1 MIVTKKR
8 LTSLKKRIGK
18 QLYRIEKVLSRDPFV
33 SFLVFLGIL
42 FALIFAGNKLGA
54 AKDEAAVS
62 ESTPK
67 AVTVVSIGNAPKVPV
82 SAQVVKDAV
91 VTISAQ
97 APGIVTSH
105 LTEGTRVKRGTRVVT
120 LSSSYTGGSAQSLG
134 ASSAQKNY
142 EFVNGTFSASREIIE
157 KRRDLAQKADT
168 QADNMK
174 SIANES
180 LSGTRELLYL
190 NEDILNS
197 VNTNLAALEASN
209 VGGANDAAIL
219 QAKQAKAGVLSGISS
234 IRAALKSAEY
244 QAGDNAP
251 SQMSDVSR
259 DIALKGL
266 EIEQKSLELNLELSK
281 INAQIA
287 GLAAAMM
294 APVSPCTGVV
304 ERTYVKKGE
313 SVNPGMPLVGVLCDT
328 GSVKVVAQVS
338 AGVAKN
344 ASVLEKSVIHT
355 EDGTVSMLPT
365 YVSKAPT
372 DNGLFAVTFSISKED
387 SDKFTDGS
395 YVEVE
400 IPLAHTQVGSTVP
413 YIPLDAVYQTQEKAY
428 VFLAKEGD
436 DGYTAHGTTITLGTV
451 YGDFVEV
458 TEGLTL
464 GDQVIVDRSVLE
476 GNRVSPQ

>member
-1 MIVTKKR
+1 MIISKKR
-8 LTSLKKRIGK
+8 LTSLKKRVGK

-33 SFLVFLGIL
+33 TFIVFLGIL
-42 FALIFAGNKLGA
+42 FALIFAGNKLA
-54 AKDEAAVS
+54 APQEEVKTS
-62 ESTPK
+62 ESAPK
-67 AVTVVSIGNAPKVPV
+67 AVTVISIGNAPKVPV
-82 SAQVVKDAV
+82 SGEVSKDSV

-97 APGIVTSH
+97 APGIVTSL

-134 ASSAQKNY
+134 ALSAQKNY
-142 EFVNGTFSASREIIE
+142 EFVNGTFNTSREIIE

-168 QADNMK
+168 QADDMK

-197 VNTNLAALEASN
+197 VNANLSALEASN

-251 SQMSDVSR
+251 SQLSDVSR
-259 DIALKGL
+259 ELALKGL
-266 EIEQKSLELNLELSK
+266 EIEQKSLDLNLELSK

-313 SVNPGMPLVGVLCDT
+313 SVNPGMPMVGVLCDT
-328 GSVKVVAQVS
+328 GSVKVVANVS
-338 AGVAKN
+338 AGMAKN
-344 ASVLEKSVIHT
+344 ASVMEKSVIHT
-355 EDGTVSMLPT
+355 EEGTVSMIPT

-372 DNGLFAVTFSISKED
+372 DSGLFAITYIISKED
-387 SDKFTDGS
+387 SEKFIDGA
-395 YVEVE
+395 YVSIEV
-400 IPLAHTQVGSTVP
+400 PFAHTQVGSTVP
-413 YIPLDAVYQTQEKAY
+413 YIPLDAVYQTQDNAY
-428 VFLAKEGD
+428 VFLAKEGKQ
-436 DGYTAHGTTITLGTV
+436 GYTAHGTTITLGTV

-458 TEGLTL
+458 TQGLGL

-476 GNRVSPQ
+476 GNPVSPQ